1 MTSEERVE
9 PAHSS
14 SRDPQPTSRG
24 RDQGPTALRDRD
36 DSLSSGDWVSPFTL
50 PPLPALRRGRDH
62 IDLLRSPDQSRQR
75 GGSGTY
81 YAAAWGSP
89 YASPSP
95 DSAARVRARRS
106 SIDSELQSP
115 PRFGDQPHARGS
127 SLARHSLSHLISS
140 PEPRPRPTRLKSE
153 HANWLSDSDDSDRDT
168 TQLEHRTPRR
178 NEDLAALELSAG
190 HDRSSP
196 GSHLTHEPQASTDTV
211 TPETFSVSRPRQT
224 SRAVAQSRMAELE
237 EPTSGHKPDVEVV
250 KPLPSLPE
258 NEVPENAVVTPTEG
272 PVSPSRPRMHQSLS
286 SFHKQRRK
294 VVWKGKNCI
303 ISLPI
308 TDRESAGLPPVLS
321 PTAVREKL
329 ADLLSQ
335 GYSTKGFELT
345 DVDGV
350 TATFTNGQSAAP
362 FPDPAEISAERQ
374 MRSFK
379 VYIPDQ
385 SEWQK
390 WVDYLQE
397 EKLRA
402 LGVTLSD
409 SEPPQSGPSPL
420 SASLSRASSRFPGAV
435 SPPVGTSSAASNTG
449 RVASNPFSPPFS
461 ISSGR
466 GSTLGS
472 GASSQ
477 ANGFPGSMHAHKG
490 SLAFHPGQNRVVSPN
505 EFVPGQTSP
514 FLPGLNAHLRRPTSF
529 SPINAHGIQSL
540 DQVLSPVGGPSDG
553 RPQPIQSQESY
564 FPAAPA
570 AESPH
575 GLTSN
580 LSPPAVSHASG
591 SAPRTPVFAHTP
603 RPAPEIQHPTPR
615 SHRHNLS
622 AALQREI
629 DEAEAALAKQDQ
641 EGEAGRDSL
650 AEAKEEAKGAKHE
663 EDHEDLPYSSDLR
676 QWEEPMITLARDAN
690 PFNNWQAL
698 SDAARGDKAH
708 AENDHTSKP
717 SQPKFNVEAK
727 PFDPSAGFNSSN
739 FDFGGTNAF
748 KPFTASFKTP
758 TSTFKPG
765 AARTVKPS
773 VSALNVEAPAFVP
786 GGASKAADP
795 LTKATGMQQSPFA
808 FSSATFD
815 VESPISN
822 HTKSPLSSVAKPS
835 PLAFSSASFNV
846 DAPVFN
852 PSSGLAKG
860 LATGSTSTV
869 EKPIETSIF
878 GKVNIAPGTQ
888 AVRRAKALPIVR
900 PRSKDGPQGS
910 ISSVSGESAS
920 AGGAESES
928 DASDGRAPIP
938 TDRAKR
944 ARTFGSDGDRSPVFA
959 DSAPFTGN
967 SRILSE
973 IISERQPSPEKPK
986 EKPVDGYSYIPA
998 ESRSGSAASSPAS
1011 SHRRVI
1017 LGRASP
1023 FQFKDE
1029 RDAINFS
1036 EAQPR
1041 SELFQGSDVEAGPS
1055 NMDLSSPARDT
1066 SPAPQHK
1073 SRSSLSALAQPF
1085 VYKSPKPADTPGS
1098 SITPEKAVESPVSGS
1113 KPSKG
1118 KGLMASRFA
1127 KSPSPELPSSPPPAS
1142 NDFAPS
1148 PAMPDQPLPSSV
1160 NESISRDIKLS
1171 QNVDDTATSEI
1182 DERSRDYSAKHSA
1195 TDSQPIQ
1202 SERNVSDSSP
1212 VVALQHDRLASL
1224 ASSRYAPQNTHDLS
1238 ISSSRYG
1245 PQYDS
1250 ASLASPAYVPGRKE
1264 LPKVEFSDDEDD
1276 LMPSFEEIDAV
1287 MKQFESNPELGIE
1300 RNDSPVESTPLV
1312 DMRLGNNFRSDAPSP
1327 SPRRIE
1333 RPIEPTQAANAASFG
1348 LGLGIHKLNS
1358 GKEEVSDWNDVLSS
1372 VEEDKLQSRAQYF
1385 DGHVNDLVDGIL
1397 ENRLGP
1403 VERTLQTIQHSL
1415 SLLATRPTSKRK
1427 STSSDIKESDADDED
1442 DYNAYEGFST
1452 YRSRS
1457 PDTKRNRQASRVR
1470 AAVAE
1475 GLAQFRESML
1485 QPVAPTIDLS
1495 SIREELAEMRELTQE
1510 RADNDHAQLQEE
1522 LAELRT
1528 MLAKS
1533 ANNVQQKDLK
1543 RTLEDVIGSHPRLR
1557 GSRTEQDHGSKRE
1570 NFKLQLDGLEAM
1582 LKVEQERAEHE
1593 ARLRKQQEDEL
1604 HEVRQKLQKAEDEV
1618 IVHRESSEM
1627 AEQNLQAFV
1636 QEKEAYKASEREV
1649 ERLNLMIDEQEEN
1662 LNEYRRYKQERE
1674 ADIERLRNESNDL
1687 SDSLHDARTKVK
1699 DLSYDLEDER
1709 SRVRDL
1715 TADLDEESAKSKELT
1730 RTLWNLKDQLE
1741 ERNRTSQALHS
1752 KTEQLRN
1759 EIASTV
1765 RDLATE
1771 QAAWRQREHELLTKI
1786 TMIEGAL
1793 DSASRSQQKA
1803 EVDHD
1808 YVSKQLKDAL
1818 AYKDRFE
1825 HLQQDMFKFQE
1836 DLSATRAASTQHEDR
1851 AYRIERELHHVKE
1864 SKEADIATATA
1875 RLQAEADGAR
1885 SQLEGHKSDS
1895 EARISRL
1902 QARLDTAEI
1911 DLEDHKAKYDAA
1923 LADAEEV
1930 RKLALQEQAEKHQA
1944 ALEEQSAGHDRHLG
1958 DLRERHTRAMHNSS
1972 DDRHRMEHHYNEK
1985 LALSEDKIQ
1994 HLEGK
1999 ITDLE
2004 ERLSISKSAAQAAVS
2019 AAMARGA
2026 NLPTPAN
2033 SVVASPP
2040 QRATSASLSLMKGT
2054 DLPEKI
2060 SVQSLR
2066 ETIITLQEQ
2075 LHESD
2080 QEKERLQAELGK
2092 VDKEAPDKIKAY
2104 ETEALWLRELLGV
2117 RIDEMEEIV
2126 QSLSKPEFDREAV
2139 RDAAI
2144 RLKTHI
2150 QMEQQIRERAARN
2163 AGPGAAASLPSLSDI
2178 MGYAQSPRSVLPMV
2192 GQAAWGN
2199 LRKARDVS
2207 INAFGQLAGDYTATP
2222 SKAGRAVSPA
2232 ASYSSGP
2239 MTPPNTVQTS
2249 RRLSS
2254 NSDRPPPAM
2263 RPLAAA
2269 AAARRMGTPSAKPS
2283 GTAIEARPL
2292 RAFSSQPRALR
2303 VKPESLEG
2311 KDPLADLSENTSPQ
2325 TPTLSKGREDLDLGA
2340 DVDDDASPL
2349 DAKGDL
2355 LPPFDDIA
2363 PKPMET

>member
-1 MTSEERVE
+1 MTEGEER
-9 PAHSS
+9 
-14 SRDPQPTSRG
+14 
-24 RDQGPTALRDRD
+24 
-36 DSLSSGDWVSPFTL
+36 
-50 PPLPALRRGRDH
+50 
-62 IDLLRSPDQSRQR
+62 
-75 GGSGTY
+75 
-81 YAAAWGSP
+81 
-89 YASPSP
+89 
-95 DSAARVRARRS
+95 
-106 SIDSELQSP
+106 
-115 PRFGDQPHARGS
+115 
-127 SLARHSLSHLISS
+127 
-140 PEPRPRPTRLKSE
+140 
-153 HANWLSDSDDSDRDT
+153 
-168 TQLEHRTPRR
+168 
-178 NEDLAALELSAG
+178 
-190 HDRSSP
+190 
-196 GSHLTHEPQASTDTV
+196 
-211 TPETFSVSRPRQT
+211 
-224 SRAVAQSRMAELE
+224 
-237 EPTSGHKPDVEVV
+237 TSGPNPDVEVI

-258 NEVPENAVVTPTEG
+258 NEVPENAVNTPMQG
-272 PVSPSRPRMHQSLS
+272 PASPSRPRMHQSLS

-308 TDRESAGLPPVLS
+308 TDRESAGLPPILS

-350 TATFTNGQSAAP
+350 SATFTNGQSAAP
-362 FPDPAEISAERQ
+362 FPDPAEMSSERQ

-420 SASLSRASSRFPGAV
+420 SASLSRASSRFLGAS

-461 ISSGR
+461 VSSGR

-477 ANGFPGSMHAHKG
+477 VNGFPGSIHAHKS
-490 SLAFHPGQNRVVSPN
+490 SLAFPPGQNRVVSPN

-514 FLPGLNAHLRRPTSF
+514 FLPGLNAHMRRPTSF

-540 DQVLSPVGGPSDG
+540 DQVLSPVGGHSDG
-553 RPQPIQSQESY
+553 HPQPIQSQGSY
-564 FPAAPA
+564 FPVAPVA
-570 AESPH
+570 GSPH

-580 LSPPAVSHASG
+580 LSPPAVSHASA

-603 RPAPEIQHPTPR
+603 KSVPEIQHPTPR

-622 AALQREI
+622 AALQKEI

-641 EGEAGRDSL
+641 EGELGKDPL
-650 AEAKEEAKGAKHE
+650 AQAKEEARTVKHE
-663 EDHEDLPYSSDLR
+663 DDHEDLPILKRPETMGGADDQSDIVTN
-676 QWEEPMITLARDAN
+676 PSLAGTPALVRDIN

-698 SDAARGDKAH
+698 SDAARGDKAQ
-708 AENDHTSKP
+708 AENDHTLKT

-748 KPFTASFKTP
+748 KPFTGSFKT
-758 TSTFKPG
+758 TASTFKLG

-786 GGASKAADP
+786 GGVPKKADP
-795 LTKATGMQQSPFA
+795 LTKATVSQHSPFA

-815 VESPISN
+815 VESPLSN
-822 HTKSPLSSVAKPS
+822 DTKSPPSSVTKPS
-835 PLAFSSASFNV
+835 PLTFSSASFNV

-852 PSSGLAKG
+852 PSSGLAKS
-860 LATGSTSTV
+860 LPTGSTSTD
-869 EKPIETSIF
+869 EKPIQSSIF
-878 GKVNIAPGTQ
+878 GKVNIEPGTQ

-900 PRSKDGPQGS
+900 PRSKDGPQGP
-910 ISSVSGESAS
+910 ISSASGESAS
-920 AGGAESES
+920 EGGVGSES

-944 ARTFGSDGDRSPVFA
+944 ARTFGSDGDRSPVYA

-998 ESRSGSAASSPAS
+998 ESRSVSAAGSPAS
-1011 SHRRVI
+1011 PHRRI
-1017 LGRASP
+1017 ISGRGSP

-1029 RDAINFS
+1029 RDAIKFS
-1036 EAQPR
+1036 EARPR
-1041 SELFQGSDVEAGPS
+1041 SELFQGSDVEVGPS
-1055 NMDLSSPARDT
+1055 NMDLSSPARDV

-1085 VYKSPKPADTPGS
+1085 VYKSAKVADAPVS
-1098 SITPEKAVESPVSGS
+1098 SMTPEKAVESPVSGS
-1113 KPSKG
+1113 NPSKG

-1148 PAMPDQPLPSSV
+1148 PPMSDRPLPALV
-1160 NESISRDIKLS
+1160 NENVSRDTKLS
-1171 QNVDDTATSEI
+1171 QSVDDTATSEI
-1182 DERSRDYSAKHSA
+1182 DEPVRDYSAKHSA
-1195 TDSQPIQ
+1195 TDSQPVQ
-1202 SERNVSDSSP
+1202 SEPNVSDGSP
-1212 VVALQHDRLASL
+1212 VVALQHDRIASL
-1224 ASSRYAPQNTHDLS
+1224 ASSRYAPQNAHDLS

-1264 LPKVEFSDDEDD
+1264 LPKVEFSDDGDD

-1333 RPIEPTQAANAASFG
+1333 RPVEPTQAANAASFG

-1372 VEEDKLQSRAQYF
+1372 VEEEKLQSRAQYF

-1427 STSSDIKESDADDED
+1427 STSSDVRESDADDED
-1442 DYNAYEGFST
+1442 EYNAYEGFST

-1457 PDTKRNRQASRVR
+1457 PDTKRIRQASRVR

-1475 GLAQFRESML
+1475 GLAQFRESMP
-1485 QPVAPTIDLS
+1485 QPVAPTVDLS
-1495 SIREELAEMRELTQE
+1495 GIREELAEMRELAQE
-1510 RADNDHAQLQEE
+1510 RAENDHAQLQEE
-1522 LAELRT
+1522 LAELRS

-1533 ANNVQQKDLK
+1533 ANHVQQKDLK

-1593 ARLRKQQEDEL
+1593 AKLRKQQEDEL
-1604 HEVRQKLQKAEDEV
+1604 HEVRQKLQEAEDEV

-1674 ADIERLRNESNDL
+1674 ADMERLRNESNDL
-1687 SDSLHDARTKVK
+1687 SDSLHDARTKIK

-1709 SRVRDL
+1709 SKVRDL
-1715 TADLDEESAKSKELT
+1715 TADLDEETAKSKELT

-1765 RDLATE
+1765 RDLSTE

-1825 HLQQDMFKFQE
+1825 HLQQDMFKLQE
-1836 DLSATRAASTQHEDR
+1836 ELFATRTASTQHEDR
-1851 AYRIERELHHVKE
+1851 AYGLERELHHAKE

-1923 LADAEEV
+1923 LADAAEA

-1972 DDRHRMEHHYNEK
+1972 DDRHRMEHHYGEK
-1985 LALSEDKIQ
+1985 VALSEDKIQ

-2092 VDKEAPDKIKAY
+2092 VDKDAPEKIKAY

-2163 AGPGAAASLPSLSDI
+2163 AGPAAAASLPSLSDI

-2269 AAARRMGTPSAKPS
+2269 AAARRMNTPSAKPS

-2303 VKPESLEG
+2303 VRPESLDG
-2311 KDPLADLSENTSPQ
+2311 KDPLADLSENASPQ